1 MKVLLAGATGFV
13 GSEILKQCIAHNYIQ
28 RIYCL
33 TRKPLDPKVF
43 KGKNGHKVTE
53 ILHDDYE
60 AYPNSLLLRLKE
72 EGVEACIWALGG
84 NSIAQYKNVDEARR
98 VGINYPIQCA
108 EALAGEVATALSP
121 QLMPK
126 KKFPFRFIFISSWG
140 AEQDQFRS
148 LWIWN
153 DSRKIKGAAEKGL
166 FDIADASQEV
176 QGHKCFEVVSLRPGQ
191 VIAAGDAIS
200 TLLWEATVPSIAV
213 DRLAKSAISHALM
226 GTGDEK
232 KRIIENKECLGDD
245 WAQVNTFTF

>member
-1 MKVLLAGATGFV
+1 
-13 GSEILKQCIAHNYIQ
+13 
-28 RIYCL
+28 
-33 TRKPLDPKVF
+33 
-43 KGKNGHKVTE
+43 
-53 ILHDDYE
+53 
-60 AYPNSLLLRLKE
+60 
-72 EGVEACIWALGG
+72 
-84 NSIAQYKNVDEARR
+84 
-98 VGINYPIQCA
+98 
-108 EALAGEVATALSP
+108 
-121 QLMPK
+121 MPK

-232 KRIIENKECLGDD
+232 KRIIENTECLGDD